1 MLLMSSIRI
10 VVIEVVHSEEYIR
23 ATLSITTTTT
33 YEAKVVTCMNEGAAG
48 RIE

>member
-23 ATLSITTTTT
+23 ATLSITTTT